1 MLVQQRGS
9 CQVKVG
15 STVGKYHICAG
26 TGLCFELGYKLGNR
40 LMIRFLGWGVGVNYG
55 HPPARCARVPLRFAK
70 GGHVV
75 AVMGMVVW
83 VVGPLGRPVALTLGP
98 PLNLPLGGG
107 GEWLAGEGTCC
118 CGRGYCGDGGV
129 GGTGRCGEVRASP
142 ACCARVPF
150 ALRRGGVRAVREPPL
165 RVGRRER
172 VRVRARG
179 WAGCFVFLWVPASAG
194 MTEGLRE

>member
-1 MLVQQRGS
+1 MLVQHRGS

-26 TGLCFELGYKLGNR
+26 TGLCFKLGYKLGNR
-40 LMIRFLGWGVGVNYG
+40 LMIRFLGWGGAVNYG
-55 HPPARCARVPLRFAK
+55 HPPARGARVPLRGAK

-118 CGRGYCGDGGV
+118 CGRGVAAVMGV
-129 GGTGRCGEVRASP
+129 LVGWGWWGEVRASP

-165 RVGRRER
+165 RVGRR
-172 VRVRARG
+172 VRARG

-194 MTEGLRE
+194 MT

>member
-1 MLVQQRGS
+1 MLVQQRGT

-26 TGLCFELGYKLGNR
+26 TGLCFKLGYKLGNR

-55 HPPARCARVPLRFAK
+55 HPPARCARVPLRGAK

-98 PLNLPLGGG
+98 PLNLPLGRGRG
-107 GEWLAGEGTCC
+107 MARGRGDGC
-118 CGRGYCGDGGV
+118 CGRGCFGDGDVVVSQGAFCE
-129 GGTGRCGEVRASP
+129 RIRAL
-142 ACCARVPF
+142 VD
-150 ALRRGGVRAVREPPL
+150 V
-165 RVGRRER
+165 
-172 VRVRARG
+172 
-179 WAGCFVFLWVPASAG
+179 
-194 MTEGLRE
+194 